1 MKFLKQH
8 PIEFYV
14 SVAGYLVFQNYDIKI
29 ALTPSQTKV
38 LQEQLSELMELQNK
52 HWTGIDEY
60 DLQRS
65 NENLG

>member
-14 SVAGYLVFQNYDIKI
+14 SVAGYLVFKNYEITI
-29 ALTPSQTKV
+29 ALTPDQTKV
-38 LQEQLSELMELQNK
+38 LQNQLPEIIELQK
-52 HWTGIDEY
+52 EHWTGVEKD
-60 DLQRS
+60 DPQRS

>member
-14 SVAGYLVFQNYDIKI
+14 SVAGYLVFQNYEIQI

-38 LQEQLSELMELQNK
+38 LKEQLPELMEIQEK
-52 HWTGIDEY
+52 HWTGIDEN
-60 DLQRS
+60 DS
-65 NENLG
+65 

>member
-14 SVAGYLVFQNYDIKI
+14 SVAGYLVFQNYEIQI

-38 LQEQLSELMELQNK
+38 LKEKLPELMELQEK
-52 HWTGIDEY
+52 HWTGIDEN
-60 DLQRS
+60 DS
-65 NENLG
+65 

>member
-14 SVAGYLVFQNYDIKI
+14 SVAGYLVFKNYDIKI

-52 HWTGIDEY
+52 HWTGIDEN
-60 DLQRS
+60 DSQRS
-65 NENLG
+65 DENLG

>member
-14 SVAGYLVFQNYDIKI
+14 SVAGYLVFQNYEIKV

-38 LQEQLSELMELQNK
+38 LLEQLPELIQK
-52 HWTGIDEY
+52 QDQHWTGIE
-60 DLQRS
+60 
-65 NENLG
+65 EE

>member
-14 SVAGYLVFQNYDIKI
+14 SVAGYLVFQNYEIKI
-29 ALTPSQTKV
+29 ALTPTQTQA
-38 LQEQLSELMELQNK
+38 LFEELPELMEKQEK
-52 HWTGIDEY
+52 HWTGIDNY
-60 DLQRS
+60 DSQRS